1 MEGSVRT
8 ALESYFLKCPK
19 PNTLEITHIS
29 DDLGLERDVCEPD
42 VCQTLCFK
50 LWLCLCPFCDMVC
63 LFIGGARVVL

>member
-29 DDLGLERDVCEPD
+29 DDLGLERDVCEPG
-42 VCQTLCFK
+42 VCQTLCLSSGFV
-50 LWLCLCPFCDMVC
+50 CAPFVTWFVF
-63 LFIGGARVVL
+63 FIGGARVVL

>member
-29 DDLGLERDVCEPD
+29 DDLGLERDVCDPD
-42 VCQTLCFK
+42 VCLK
-50 LWLCLCPFCDMVC
+50 LSSGFVYAPFVTWLVF
-63 LFIGGARVVL
+63 LF